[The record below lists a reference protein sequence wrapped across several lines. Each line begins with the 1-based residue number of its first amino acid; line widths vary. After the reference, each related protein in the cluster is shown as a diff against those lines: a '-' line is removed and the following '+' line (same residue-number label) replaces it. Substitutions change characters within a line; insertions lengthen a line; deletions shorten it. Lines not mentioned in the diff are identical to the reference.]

1 MVPANGHEEE
11 PMIRR
16 PTCKQLLVETH
27 TPERAIRVSE
37 TPDRVTVTLAIVHNH
52 YEVLVELSRVQWS
65 ALCDARYHLD
75 VEPDCEPPEVPVGG
89 VEVQP

>member
-1 MVPANGHEEE
+1 
-11 PMIRR
+11 MIRR
-16 PTCKQLLVETH
+16 PTCKQLLMETH

-37 TPDRVTVTLAIVHNH
+37 TPDRATVTLAIVHH
-52 YEVLVELSRVQWS
+52 HLEYEVLVELSKVQWD

-89 VEVQP
+89 AKVQP